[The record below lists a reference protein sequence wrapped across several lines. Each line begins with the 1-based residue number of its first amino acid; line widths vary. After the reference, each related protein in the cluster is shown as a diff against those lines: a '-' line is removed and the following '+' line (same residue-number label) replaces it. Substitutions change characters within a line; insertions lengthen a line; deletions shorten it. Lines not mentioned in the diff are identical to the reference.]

1 MPLLYVPAKKMWY
14 RTPASFDGGEVLL
27 ALIFP
32 ASPFDQ
38 AVLAPDASER
48 AMAERDIELTDQTA
62 STESGQ
68 GLTECEDLVFG
79 K

>member
-1 MPLLYVPAKKMWY
+1 MWY

-27 ALIFP
+27 ALTFS
-32 ASPFDQ
+32 ASPFHQ
-38 AVLAPDASER
+38 AVLAPDATER
-48 AMAERDIELTDQTA
+48 AMAERDKLTDQTA
-62 STESGQ
+62 STENGQ